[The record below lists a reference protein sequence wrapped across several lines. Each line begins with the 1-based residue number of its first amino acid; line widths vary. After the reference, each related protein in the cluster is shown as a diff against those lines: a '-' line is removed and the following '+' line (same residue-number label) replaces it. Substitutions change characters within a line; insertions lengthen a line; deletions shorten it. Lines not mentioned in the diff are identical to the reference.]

1 MMNFL
6 QNLFGWAAKTPAHKA
21 IEPEV
26 AAAALLVEAALAD
39 GIYADIESDQ
49 IAMIL
54 LESFD
59 FDAARADAVLAQG
72 EALAE
77 EAVDATNSQNMSK
90 HCPWNSV
97 WPLSKGSISWPLPM
111 AKNVPSKMRS
121 SGKWQACCISR
132 TSPERGLKNGHR
144 RAPTPARTE
153 QRDDKTIDKMPT

>member
-77 EAVDATNSQNMSK
+77 EAVDAHQFTK
-90 HCPWNSV
+90 HV
-97 WPLSKGSISWPLPM
+97 KTLPM
-111 AKNVPSKMRS
+111 
-121 SGKWQACCISR
+121 
-132 TSPERGLKNGHR
+132 
-144 RAPTPARTE
+144 E
-153 QRDDKTIDKMPT
+153 QRLAIVEGLYLVAFADGEKCPIEDAFIRQVAGLLHIADVPRAGAKKRAQARADAGPN

>member
-1 MMNFL
+1 MLAFL
-6 QNLFGWAAKTPAHKA
+6 SKIFAHSPKTPAHKQ

-77 EAVDATNSQNMSK
+77 EAVDAHQFTK
-90 HCPWNSV
+90 HIKKLPDDQRIAILEGLYLVAFADGEKCPIEDAFIRKVAGLLHIADVPRAGAKKRAKARAAAN
-97 WPLSKGSISWPLPM
+97 LS
-111 AKNVPSKMRS
+111 
-121 SGKWQACCISR
+121 
-132 TSPERGLKNGHR
+132 
-144 RAPTPARTE
+144 
-153 QRDDKTIDKMPT
+153 

>member
-1 MMNFL
+1 MMAFL
-6 QNLFGWAAKTPAHKA
+6 SKMFGHTPKTPAQKT

-59 FDAARADAVLAQG
+59 FDADRADSVLAQG

-77 EAVDATNSQNMSK
+77 EAVDAHQFTK
-90 HCPWNSV
+90 HV
-97 WPLSKGSISWPLPM
+97 KKLPM
-111 AKNVPSKMRS
+111 
-121 SGKWQACCISR
+121 
-132 TSPERGLKNGHR
+132 
-144 RAPTPARTE
+144 E
-153 QRDDKTIDKMPT
+153 QRIAVIEGLYLVALADGEKCPIEDAFIRQVAGLLHVEDIPRAGARKRAEARAAEQNG

>member
-1 MMNFL
+1 MMGFL
-6 QNLFGWAAKTPAHKA
+6 SKIFSSGAKTPAQKS

-59 FDAARADAVLAQG
+59 FDAARADSVLAQG

-77 EAVDATNSQNMSK
+77 EAVDAHQFTK
-90 HCPWNSV
+90 HV
-97 WPLSKGSISWPLPM
+97 KKLPM
-111 AKNVPSKMRS
+111 DQRISIIEGLYLVAFADGEKCPIEDAFIRHVAGLLHVEDVPRAGARKRA
-121 SGKWQACCISR
+121 QARADGQSR
-132 TSPERGLKNGHR
+132 
-144 RAPTPARTE
+144 
-153 QRDDKTIDKMPT
+153 

>member
-1 MMNFL
+1 MMAFL
-6 QNLFGWAAKTPAHKA
+6 SKILGVSVKTPAQKS

-59 FDAARADAVLAQG
+59 FDAARADSVLAQG

-77 EAVDATNSQNMSK
+77 EAVDAHQFTRHVK
-90 HCPWNSV
+90 KL
-97 WPLSKGSISWPLPM
+97 PL
-111 AKNVPSKMRS
+111 
-121 SGKWQACCISR
+121 
-132 TSPERGLKNGHR
+132 
-144 RAPTPARTE
+144 E
-153 QRDDKTIDKMPT
+153 QRIAVVEGLYLVAFADGEKCPIEDTFIRHVAGLLHIEDVPRAGARKRAQARAEGQAGTAATD

>member
-1 MMNFL
+1 MLAFL
-6 QNLFGWAAKTPAHKA
+6 SKIFAHSSKTPAHKP

-59 FDAARADAVLAQG
+59 FDAAKADAVLAQG

-77 EAVDATNSQNMSK
+77 EAVDAHQFT
-90 HCPWNSV
+90 C
-97 WPLSKGSISWPLPM
+97 LLY
-111 AKNVPSKMRS
+111 
-121 SGKWQACCISR
+121 
-132 TSPERGLKNGHR
+132 TSPSPRDQRGSR
-144 RAPTPARTE
+144 
-153 QRDDKTIDKMPT
+153 MPSSA

>member
-1 MMNFL
+1 MMGFL
-6 QNLFGWAAKTPAHKA
+6 SKLFGSGAKTPAQKA

-59 FDAARADAVLAQG
+59 FDAARADSVLAQG

-77 EAVDATNSQNMSK
+77 EAVDAHQFTK
-90 HCPWNSV
+90 HV
-97 WPLSKGSISWPLPM
+97 KKL
-111 AKNVPSKMRS
+111 AV
-121 SGKWQACCISR
+121 
-132 TSPERGLKNGHR
+132 
-144 RAPTPARTE
+144 E
-153 QRDDKTIDKMPT
+153 QRVAIIEGLYLVAFADGEKCPIEDAFIRHVAGLLHIADVPRAGARKRAQARADGQAG

>member
-1 MMNFL
+1 MMAFL
-6 QNLFGWAAKTPAHKA
+6 SKMFGASAKTPAQKA

-59 FDAARADAVLAQG
+59 FDAARADRVLAQG

-77 EAVDATNSQNMSK
+77 EAVDAHQFTK
-90 HCPWNSV
+90 HV
-97 WPLSKGSISWPLPM
+97 KKLPM
-111 AKNVPSKMRS
+111 
-121 SGKWQACCISR
+121 
-132 TSPERGLKNGHR
+132 
-144 RAPTPARTE
+144 E
-153 QRDDKTIDKMPT
+153 QRIAIIEGLYLVAFADGEKCPIEDAFIRQIAGLLHIEDVPRASARKRAQARSEAQAGGVATE